1 MTLEDI
7 AKQIG
12 EMRGEFGGLRGELA
26 DLKRTVTE
34 GFDASKTRDEELRDL
49 MKFSLEARE
58 ALRETV
64 NDRFDQT
71 DRKFDDQILL
81 LKDVIKHNV
90 TK

>member
-7 AKQIG
+7 ARQLHD
-12 EMRGEFGGLRGELA
+12 MRGEFSN
-26 DLKRTVTE
+26 LKQTVTD
-34 GFDASKTRDEELRDL
+34 GFNASKTRDEELRDL
-49 MKFSLEARE
+49 MKFGLEARE

-81 LKDVIKHNV
+81 LKDVIKQNL
-90 TK
+90 TNR